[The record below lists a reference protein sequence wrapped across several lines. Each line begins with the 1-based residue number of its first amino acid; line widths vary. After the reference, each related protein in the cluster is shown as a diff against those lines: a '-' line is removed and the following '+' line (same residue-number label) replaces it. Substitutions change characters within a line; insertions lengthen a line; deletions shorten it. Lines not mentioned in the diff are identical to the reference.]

1 MDYLSRGLSLYI
13 GRKRRNCL
21 NSMGIRVLW
30 QQSKKKKVGFV
41 GLIPGMCCF
50 CFSIGL
56 YFMFARNVSLRWK
69 IWVYV
74 CIFIMKEVK
83 QSDPS
88 IQQLVSNLLSSCFS
102 CSSKRTGTVSF
113 PGSKTS
119 PWLQKQKVLLSL
131 WEMLWTLLSIS
142 SCGKMLQ
149 QRQCWWKW
157 VAEEYCKIHVTV
169 EPSMTVWGSWAQ
181 GHTGKSTTNC
191 WMWWHCW
198 TLSSS
203 KSKAS
208 AAGGKQMCQLCEII
222 RPSYTFSAFR

>member
-1 MDYLSRGLSLYI
+1 MLLLFFYWSLFYV
-13 GRKRRNCL
+13 CL
-21 NSMGIRVLW
+21 KC
-30 QQSKKKKVGFV
+30 Q
-41 GLIPGMCCF
+41 
-50 CFSIGL
+50 
-56 YFMFARNVSLRWK
+56 SLRWK

-88 IQQLVSNLLSSCFS
+88 IQQLVFNLLSSCFS
-102 CSSKRTGTVSF
+102 CSSKRMGTVSF
-113 PGSKTS
+113 PGSITS
-119 PWLQKQKVLLSL
+119 PWLQKQIVLLSL
-131 WEMLWTLLSIS
+131 WEMLWTTLSIS

-157 VAEEYCKIHVTV
+157 VAEEYCKIHV

-181 GHTGKSTTNC
+181 GHTGKSITNC

-208 AAGGKQMCQLCEII
+208 AAGGKQTCPLCEMIK
-222 RPSYTFSAFR
+222 PSYTFSAFR